1 MVIEHE
7 SCQVLK
13 LLAGSLI
20 REMLGS
26 GVSPD
31 DFWPTDTD
39 LDTYSKFP
47 KSQHLNSQWVTSFE
61 EFVDE
66 LVLRKILTQE

>member
-1 MVIEHE
+1 M
-7 SCQVLK
+7 
-13 LLAGSLI
+13 I
-20 REMLGS
+20 REMLGF

-31 DFWPTDTD
+31 DFWPTETD
-39 LDTYSKFP
+39 LDIYSKFP
-47 KSQHLNSQWVTSFE
+47 ESQQGDSQWVTSFE